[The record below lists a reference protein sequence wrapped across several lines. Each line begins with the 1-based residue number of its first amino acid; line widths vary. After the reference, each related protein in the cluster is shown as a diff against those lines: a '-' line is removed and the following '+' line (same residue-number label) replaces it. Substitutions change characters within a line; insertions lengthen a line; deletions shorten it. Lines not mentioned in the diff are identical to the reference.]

1 MKKAISVFAVVALS
15 MFCIFSQALSEN
27 AENEQKKTL
36 TVYAYDTFCG
46 DWGAAGSVIPAFE
59 EKTGIKVNLVAS
71 GAAVEVI
78 NKVRLEGDKTECDV
92 ILGITDSI
100 ADKAYDLLETYD
112 SPYIKTINPRLI
124 FDKQNRLIP
133 YDYGIFAFVYDSSVE
148 LIMPTSLSDMAT
160 DLFKDKVILIDPRTS
175 SVGTG
180 LMMWTYN
187 ALGDKW
193 LDWWKVMTK
202 NALTMASGWSSA
214 YGLFT
219 EGEAPIVISYT
230 TSPVYHVMYED
241 TTRYQALIFPEG
253 HEVTIEAAGIVK
265 GTKHRSEAEQFIDFL
280 LTDAQVDLANANSMY
295 PINSTLELPEAY
307 NYAPLPE
314 KLYTDFDD
322 KASDLIKQWE
332 DAIVR

>member
-1 MKKAISVFAVVALS
+1 MLVLVL
-15 MFCIFSQALSEN
+15 FCIFAQSEIEN
-27 AENEQKKTL
+27 AKKQSSKTL

-46 DWGAAGSVIPAFE
+46 DWGAAASVIPAFE
-59 EKTGIKVNLVAS
+59 KKTGIKVNLVAS
-71 GAAVEVI
+71 GAALEVI

-92 ILGITDSI
+92 ILGITDSM
-100 ADKAYDLLETYD
+100 AQKAYDLLEPYD
-112 SPYIKTINPRLI
+112 SPYLNTINQRLV
-124 FDKQNRLIP
+124 FDSQHRLIP
-133 YDYGIFAFVYDSSVE
+133 FDYGIFAFVYDSSVE
-148 LIMPTSLSDMAT
+148 LIMPTSLADVASDM
-160 DLFKDKVILIDPRTS
+160 FKDKVILIDPRTS

-193 LDWWKVMTK
+193 LDWWKKMSE

-253 HEVTIEAAGIVK
+253 HEVTIETAGIVK

-280 LTDAQVDLANANSMY
+280 LTDAQVELANANSMY
-295 PINSTLELPEAY
+295 PVNRTIVLPDAY

-314 KLYTDFDD
+314 KLFTDFDD
-322 KASDLIKQWE
+322 KASTLISQWE